1 MILNLMQHGIS
12 MKTFNDLSAEYVESY
27 DFNACKSGT
36 QRDYLYWAV
45 RLGSVPIN
53 GVLFGFHDVEKIN
66 TPMAQKAY
74 EYLLNSGVSM
84 ANHVVGLGSI
94 VFGHSIRLG
103 TVNHNPFTHI
113 KRRSSA
119 HRKVVWSE
127 QDIGDYLTT
136 AYSQFKWRNV
146 GLITQMSYEWC
157 QRQGD
162 MRLLKWEQYDL
173 ESGILTLEQS
183 KRGAEVTL
191 PTSAGLQAMLKK
203 QHEDFGFQKWIAPRP
218 RPVGSLYQ
226 PYSMRGLSV
235 QAKVVRDASG
245 ISDLLQIRDM
255 RRTGTVEMVEAG
267 VDLPQIMSVTGHA
280 NPASVKP
287 YMKNT
292 LKSSSMAMQARWDSK
307 G

>member
-1 MILNLMQHGIS
+1 
-12 MKTFNDLSAEYVESY
+12 MKTFNDLTAEYVESY
-27 DFNACKSGT
+27 DFNACKADT
-36 QRDYLYWAV
+36 QRDYVYWAA
-45 RLGSVPIN
+45 RLGSVPI
-53 GVLFGFHDVEKIN
+53 GGRLFGFLHPHKIS
-66 TPMAQKAY
+66 TPVAQQAY

-113 KRRSSA
+113 KRRTSPN
-119 HRKVVWSE
+119 RKVVWSE
-127 QDIGDYLTT
+127 QDISAYLTT
-136 AYSQFKWRNV
+136 AYSKFKWRNI

-162 MRLLKWEQYDL
+162 MRLLQWEQYDM
-173 ESGILTLEQS
+173 ECGILTLEQS

-218 RPVGSLYQ
+218 RPVGILYQ
-226 PYSMRGLSV
+226 PYTMRGLSV

>member
-1 MILNLMQHGIS
+1 MN
-12 MKTFNDLSAEYVESY
+12 FNDLVAEYLESY
-27 DFNACKSGT
+27 DFNACKPDT
-36 QRDYLYWAV
+36 QRDYIYWAT
-45 RLGSVPIN
+45 RLSSVPIDDR
-53 GVLFGFHDVEKIN
+53 LFGFMHPHKVS
-66 TPMAQKAY
+66 TPVAQRAY
-74 EYLLNSGVSM
+74 EYLLSSGVSM
-84 ANHVVGLGSI
+84 ANHVVGLGSV
-94 VFGHSIRLG
+94 VFGHSIRMG
-103 TVNHNPFTHI
+103 SVNHNPFTYI
-113 KRRSSA
+113 KRRSTPN
-119 HRKVVWSE
+119 RKVVWSSE
-127 QDIGDYLTT
+127 DIAAYLTT
-136 AYSQFKWRNV
+136 AYSKFKWRNI

-162 MRLLKWEQYDL
+162 MRLLQWEQYDL
-173 ESGILTLEQS
+173 ETGILTLEQS

-218 RPVGSLYQ
+218 RPVGILYQ

-235 QAKVVRDASG
+235 QAKIVREASG
-245 ISDLLQIRDM
+245 ISNLLQIRDM
-255 RRTGTVEMVEAG
+255 RRTGTVEMVDAG

-307 G
+307 EKLV

>member
-1 MILNLMQHGIS
+1 MN
-12 MKTFNDLSAEYVESY
+12 FNDLVAEYLESY
-27 DFNACKSGT
+27 DFNACKPDT
-36 QRDYLYWAV
+36 QRDYIYWAT
-45 RLGSVPIN
+45 RLSSVPIDDR
-53 GVLFGFHDVEKIN
+53 LFGFMHPHKVS
-66 TPMAQKAY
+66 TPVAQRAY
-74 EYLLNSGVSM
+74 EYLLSSGVSM
-84 ANHVVGLGSI
+84 ANHVVGLGSV
-94 VFGHSIRLG
+94 VFGHSIRMG
-103 TVNHNPFTHI
+103 SVNHNPFTYI
-113 KRRSSA
+113 KRRSTPN
-119 HRKVVWSE
+119 RKVVWSSE
-127 QDIGDYLTT
+127 DIAAYLTT
-136 AYSQFKWRNV
+136 AYSKFKWRNI

-162 MRLLKWEQYDL
+162 MRLLQWEQYDL
-173 ESGILTLEQS
+173 ETGILTLEQS

-235 QAKVVRDASG
+235 QAKIVREASG

-255 RRTGTVEMVEAG
+255 RRTGTVEMVDAG

-292 LKSSSMAMQARWDSK
+292 LKSSTMALQARWDSK
-307 G
+307 E

>member
-1 MILNLMQHGIS
+1 MN
-12 MKTFNDLSAEYVESY
+12 FNDLVAEYLESY
-27 DFNACKSGT
+27 DFNACKPDT
-36 QRDYLYWAV
+36 QRDYIYWAT
-45 RLGSVPIN
+45 RLSSVPIDDR
-53 GVLFGFHDVEKIN
+53 LFGFMHPHKVS
-66 TPMAQKAY
+66 TPVAQRAY
-74 EYLLNSGVSM
+74 EYLLSSGVSM
-84 ANHVVGLGSI
+84 ANHVVGLGSV
-94 VFGHSIRLG
+94 VFGHSIRMG
-103 TVNHNPFTHI
+103 SVNHNPFTYI
-113 KRRSSA
+113 KRRSTPN
-119 HRKVVWSE
+119 RKVVWSSE
-127 QDIGDYLTT
+127 DIAAYLTT
-136 AYSQFKWRNV
+136 AYSQFKWRNI

-162 MRLLKWEQYDL
+162 MRLLQWEQYDL

-191 PTSAGLQAMLKK
+191 PTSVGLQAMLKK

-235 QAKVVRDASG
+235 QAKIVREASG

-255 RRTGTVEMVEAG
+255 RRTGTVEMVDAG

-292 LKSSSMAMQARWDSK
+292 LKSSTMAMKARWDSK
-307 G
+307 GDV

>member
-1 MILNLMQHGIS
+1 MN
-12 MKTFNDLSAEYVESY
+12 FNDLVAEYLESY
-27 DFNACKSGT
+27 DFNACKPDT
-36 QRDYLYWAV
+36 QRDYIYWAT
-45 RLGSVPIN
+45 RLSSVPIDDR
-53 GVLFGFHDVEKIN
+53 LFGFMHPHKVS
-66 TPMAQKAY
+66 TPVAQRAY
-74 EYLLNSGVSM
+74 EYLLSSGVSM
-84 ANHVVGLGSI
+84 ANHVVGLGSV
-94 VFGHSIRLG
+94 VFGHSIRMG
-103 TVNHNPFTHI
+103 SVNHNPFTYI
-113 KRRSSA
+113 KRRSTPN
-119 HRKVVWSE
+119 RKVVWSSE
-127 QDIGDYLTT
+127 DIAAYLTT
-136 AYSQFKWRNV
+136 AYSKFKWRNI

-162 MRLLKWEQYDL
+162 MRLLQWEQYDL
-173 ESGILTLEQS
+173 ETGILTLEQS

-235 QAKVVRDASG
+235 QAKIVREASG
-245 ISDLLQIRDM
+245 ISNLLQIRDM
-255 RRTGTVEMVEAG
+255 RRTGTVEMVDAG

-292 LKSSSMAMQARWDSK
+292 LKSSTMALQARWDSK
-307 G
+307 E

>member
-1 MILNLMQHGIS
+1 
-12 MKTFNDLSAEYVESY
+12 MKTFNDLSTAYMESY
-27 DFNACKSGT
+27 DFNACKPDT
-36 QRDYLYWAV
+36 QRDYIYWAA
-45 RLGSVPIN
+45 RLGSVPI
-53 GVLFGFHDVEKIN
+53 GGKLFGFMHPHKIS
-66 TPMAQKAY
+66 TPIAQQAY

-84 ANHVVGLGSI
+84 ANHVVGLGSV

-103 TVNHNPFTHI
+103 SVNHNPFTYI
-113 KRRSSA
+113 KRRSLPP
-119 HRKVVWSE
+119 RKIIWTDT
-127 QDIGDYLTT
+127 DIATFLTT
-136 AYSQFKWRNV
+136 AYGQFRWRNV
-146 GLITQMSYEWC
+146 GLIVQMSYEWC

-173 ESGILTLEQS
+173 ETGVLVLEQS

-203 QHEDFGFQKWIAPRP
+203 QHQDFGFQKWIAPRP
-218 RPVGSLYQ
+218 RPVESLYQ

-235 QAKVVRDASG
+235 QAKIVRDASG
-245 ISDLLQIRDM
+245 ISDKLQIRDM
-255 RRTGTVEMVEAG
+255 RRTGTTELVEAG

-292 LKSSSMAMQARWDSK
+292 LKSSTMALQARWNSK
-307 G
+307 E

>member
-1 MILNLMQHGIS
+1 MN
-12 MKTFNDLSAEYVESY
+12 FNDLVAEYLESY
-27 DFNACKSGT
+27 DFNACKPDT
-36 QRDYLYWAV
+36 QRDYIYWAT
-45 RLGSVPIN
+45 RLSSVPIDDR
-53 GVLFGFHDVEKIN
+53 LFGFMHPHKVS
-66 TPMAQKAY
+66 TPVAQRAY
-74 EYLLNSGVSM
+74 EYLLSSGVSM
-84 ANHVVGLGSI
+84 ANHVVGLGSV
-94 VFGHSIRLG
+94 VFGHSIRMG
-103 TVNHNPFTHI
+103 SVNHNPFTYI
-113 KRRSSA
+113 KRRSTPN
-119 HRKVVWSE
+119 RKVVWSSE
-127 QDIGDYLTT
+127 DIAAYLTT
-136 AYSQFKWRNV
+136 AYSKFKWRNI

-162 MRLLKWEQYDL
+162 MRLLQWEQYDL

-191 PTSAGLQAMLKK
+191 PTSVGLQAMLKK

-226 PYSMRGLSV
+226 PYTMRGLSV
-235 QAKVVRDASG
+235 QAKIVREASG

-255 RRTGTVEMVEAG
+255 RRTGTVEMVDAG

-292 LKSSSMAMQARWDSK
+292 LKSSSMAMKARWDSK
-307 G
+307 EKLV

>member
-1 MILNLMQHGIS
+1 
-12 MKTFNDLSAEYVESY
+12 MKFNDLVAEYMQSY
-27 DFNACKSGT
+27 DFNACKPET
-36 QRDYLYWAV
+36 QRDYLYWAG
-45 RLGSVPIN
+45 RLGSVPI
-53 GVLFGFHDVEKIN
+53 GGGGKLFGFLHSHKIS
-66 TPMAQKAY
+66 TPVAQQAY

-84 ANHVVGLGSI
+84 ANHVVGLGSV

-103 TVNHNPFTHI
+103 SVNHNPFTYI
-113 KRRSSA
+113 KRRSTPN
-119 HRKVVWSE
+119 RKVVWSSE
-127 QDIGDYLTT
+127 DIAAYLTT
-136 AYSQFKWRNV
+136 AYSKFKWRNI

-162 MRLLKWEQYDL
+162 MRLLQWEQYDL
-173 ESGILTLEQS
+173 ETGILTLEQS

-191 PTSAGLQAMLKK
+191 PTSVGLQAMLKK

-226 PYSMRGLSV
+226 PYTMRGLSV
-235 QAKVVRDASG
+235 QAKIVREASG

-255 RRTGTVEMVEAG
+255 RRTGTVEMVDAG

-307 G
+307 EKLV

>member
-1 MILNLMQHGIS
+1 MN
-12 MKTFNDLSAEYVESY
+12 FNDLVAEYLESY
-27 DFNACKSGT
+27 DFNACKPDT
-36 QRDYLYWAV
+36 QRDYIYWAT
-45 RLGSVPIN
+45 RLSSVPIDDR
-53 GVLFGFHDVEKIN
+53 LFGFMHPHKVS
-66 TPMAQKAY
+66 TPVAQRAY
-74 EYLLNSGVSM
+74 EYLLSSGVSM
-84 ANHVVGLGSI
+84 ANHVVGLGSV
-94 VFGHSIRLG
+94 VFGHSIRMG
-103 TVNHNPFTHI
+103 SVNHNPFTYI
-113 KRRSSA
+113 KRRSTPN
-119 HRKVVWSE
+119 RKVVWSSE
-127 QDIGDYLTT
+127 DIAAYLTT
-136 AYSQFKWRNV
+136 AYSKFKWRNI

-162 MRLLKWEQYDL
+162 MRLLQWEQYDL

-191 PTSAGLQAMLKK
+191 PTSVGLQAMLKK

-235 QAKVVRDASG
+235 QAKIVREASG

-255 RRTGTVEMVEAG
+255 RRTGTVEMVDAG

-292 LKSSSMAMQARWDSK
+292 LKSSSMAMKARWDSK
-307 G
+307 EKLV

>member
-1 MILNLMQHGIS
+1 MN
-12 MKTFNDLSAEYVESY
+12 FNDLVAEYLESY
-27 DFNACKSGT
+27 DFNACKPDT
-36 QRDYLYWAV
+36 QRDYIYWAT
-45 RLGSVPIN
+45 RLSSVPIDDR
-53 GVLFGFHDVEKIN
+53 LFGFMHPHKVS
-66 TPMAQKAY
+66 TPVAQRAY
-74 EYLLNSGVSM
+74 EYLLSSGVSM
-84 ANHVVGLGSI
+84 ANHVVGLGSV
-94 VFGHSIRLG
+94 VFGHSIRMG
-103 TVNHNPFTHI
+103 SVNHNPFTYI
-113 KRRSSA
+113 KRRSTPN
-119 HRKVVWSE
+119 RKVVWSSE
-127 QDIGDYLTT
+127 DIAAYLTT
-136 AYSQFKWRNV
+136 AYSKFKWRNI

-162 MRLLKWEQYDL
+162 MRLLQWEQYDL

-191 PTSAGLQAMLKK
+191 PTSVGLQAMLKK

-235 QAKVVRDASG
+235 QAKIVREASG

-255 RRTGTVEMVEAG
+255 RRTGTVEMVDAG

-292 LKSSSMAMQARWDSK
+292 LKSSTMAMKARWDSK
-307 G
+307 GDV